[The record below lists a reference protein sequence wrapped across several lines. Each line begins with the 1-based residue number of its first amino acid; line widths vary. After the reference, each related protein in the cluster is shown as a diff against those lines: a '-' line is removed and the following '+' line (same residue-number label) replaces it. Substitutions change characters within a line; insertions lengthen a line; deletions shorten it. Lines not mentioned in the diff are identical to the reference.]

1 MNFVIR
7 TLALSGAL
15 CLALSTAATLSA
27 QDSSSNSSQQTSQQE
42 GGFHH
47 GPPSPEQEL
56 AHMTKAL
63 DLTSDQQTQL
73 KPILQNRRDQLQQL
87 RQDSSTPRPEKYA
100 KMKAMD
106 EESNSKVEAILNP
119 EQKTKYESMIAKR
132 RQQREES
139 HEQHGAGQA
148 QPQ

>member
-1 MNFVIR
+1 MNFAIR
-7 TLALSGAL
+7 TLALTGAL
-15 CLALSTAATLSA
+15 CLAISTAPILSA
-27 QDSSSNSSQQTSQQE
+27 QDSSSNGSQQAGQE

-63 DLTSDQQTQL
+63 DLTGDQQTQL

-87 RQDSSTPRPEKYA
+87 RQDSSTPKSDKYA
-100 KMKAMD
+100 KMKALD
-106 EESNSKVEAILNP
+106 EESNSKVEAVLTP
-119 EQKTKYESMIAKR
+119 EQKTKYESMVAKR
-132 RQQREES
+132 HQQREES
-139 HEQHGAGQA
+139 HGQHGAAEA

>member
-1 MNFVIR
+1 MKFPIR
-7 TLALSGAL
+7 TFALSGAL
-15 CLALSTAATLSA
+15 CLALAAPAGLFA
-27 QDSSSNSSQQTSQQE
+27 QDSQNSSQQSGQE

-63 DLTSDQQTQL
+63 NLTGDQQSQL
-73 KPILQNRRDQLQQL
+73 KPILQQRRDQLQQL
-87 RQDSSTPRPEKYA
+87 RQDTNTPRQDKYA
-100 KMKAMD
+100 KMKSLD
-106 EESNSKVEAILNP
+106 QESNSKVEAILNP

-132 RQQREES
+132 HERREEM
-139 HEQHGAGQA
+139 QHQNGGDS

>member
-1 MNFVIR
+1 MNFIIR

-15 CLALSTAATLSA
+15 CLALNTAATLSA
-27 QDSSSNSSQQTSQQE
+27 QDNSPNSSQQTGQQE

-63 DLTSDQQTQL
+63 DLTGDQQTQL

-87 RQDSSTPRPEKYA
+87 RQDSNTLRPEKYA

-119 EQKTKYESMIAKR
+119 EQKTKYESMVAKR

-139 HEQHGAGQA
+139 HEQHRADQA